1 MNLGQKAFL
10 KNATRNFF
18 IMLNVFALDPK
29 IGRDLDQF
37 RYCTEHCHPSKGRLI
52 ADLPPGGWSVE
63 TYEFLNQLDNLR
75 PKRKLQLKRKLERVR
90 KQLVDRPGTNWDYL
104 EPSWITNT
112 ENEHRREPFSLIISP
127 DYDEADDE
135 GRKYPPSELDDEVS
149 AWNTPNGV
157 QIKRRPREF
166 VKAILPMLRLAKEI
180 HFVDRYFNVE
190 MGSSYTENYKQI
202 IEDLAKY
209 HNPFYSFPSLVIHCC
224 PKDKKDLTN
233 FENKL
238 KDHYAPLIPQEKPIK
253 VFLWE
258 TEITPPPREDHPF
271 HNRYVLSDHCGVMV
285 GYGTGSA
292 RDKETETPDT
302 LAILPE
308 NVYKEIRRIRKK
320 KWPGARIKEE
330 FTILGK

>member
-37 RYCTEHCHPSKGRLI
+37 RYCTEHCHPSKWRLI

-112 ENEHRREPFSLIISP
+112 ENEHRREPFSLIVSP

-149 AWNTPNGV
+149 AWNTHSGDLINRSPG
-157 QIKRRPREF
+157 EF

-180 HFVDRYFNVE
+180 HFVDRFFNIDDD
-190 MGSSYTENYKQI
+190 SLYTRNYQQI
-202 IEDLAKY
+202 IKKLAKY
-209 HNPFYSFPSLVIHCC
+209 HNPFDSFPSLVIHCC
-224 PKDKKDLTN
+224 PKADKVPTSDYFKN
-233 FENKL
+233 GL
-238 KDHYAPLIPQEKPIK
+238 KRHYAHLIPQGKSIK

-258 TEITPPPREDHPF
+258 TEITPPKGEHPF
-271 HNRYVLSDHCGVMV
+271 HNRYVLSNHWGVMV
-285 GYGTGSA
+285 GYGTDSSRKKTDA
-292 RDKETETPDT
+292 SDT

-308 NVYKEIRRIRKK
+308 NAYKEIWRIRKK

-330 FTILGK
+330 FTVLGK